1 MFSWQTLALGVTS
14 GDAGFVPIGIGHKG
28 AKVTK
33 HCTSIAFHLADGAW
47 FNRSG
52 KPFISKGKQD
62 FSLYG
67 RFLLLALSDPYSTRT
82 VDAVA
87 ISFPARAGIGEIHFR
102 VFSNPAD
109 SFC

>member
-1 MFSWQTLALGVTS
+1 MFSWQTLALGVTI

-67 RFLLLALSDPYSTRT
+67 RFLLLALSDPSSTRT

-87 ISFPARAGIGEIHFR
+87 ISFPTRPGIGEIPFG
-102 VFSNPAD
+102 VSNNHAD
-109 SFC
+109 SIC